1 MNKDNNHPE
10 EVGGRYAKIALTI
23 LVIVYVFNFID
34 RQILT
39 ILAEEIQ
46 ADLGIS
52 DSGIGFLYG
61 TAFAVFYSVV
71 GIPLGRLADVWT
83 RKNLISIGLATWSI
97 FTVLSG
103 TARSFTGL
111 AVYRFGVGVGESSAS
126 PSAYSLLS
134 DYFSPKVRTTV
145 LAIYS
150 SGVYI
155 GAGIGLFLGGTIVE
169 YWNSTYPDPSL
180 APLGIKGWQAAFMA
194 VGLPGLLL
202 ALVVW
207 QIKEPKRG
215 LSDGIE
221 TPIHPTPFKEMFK
234 EMIGLTPFSL
244 IRQENAGRNILINSV
259 IGSLIILFCYQL
271 IILTG
276 DIAQWIAFG
285 LGCYFI
291 TCWIQS
297 LRLRDPAI
305 FSVIF
310 RSKAHLFCLLGF
322 PFIAFVQY
330 AHGAFGPMFYL
341 RNHGVDIGE
350 VGIMLGIFT
359 AVGGLLG
366 IVTGGLLGDR
376 LRKTYP
382 NGRLYIILVVALMIA
397 PSSLLYIYVENL
409 YLSYFWNFM
418 FSFLGPMWLGLGVS
432 TIADLVLPRMR
443 AVAGAFFILM
453 LSMLGMALGP
463 YLTGEVS
470 DFLQDQGVSEGEAIK
485 TALAWCTCVLVITIG
500 CLLTACRYLPE
511 EEKNK
516 VEIAR
521 SYGEPI

>member
-1 MNKDNNHPE
+1 MNKDISSHP
-10 EVGGRYAKIALTI
+10 EVGGRYAKFALAI
-23 LVIVYVFNFID
+23 LVVVYVFNFID

-46 ADLGIS
+46 EDLNIS
-52 DSGIGFLYG
+52 YSDIGFLYG

-71 GIPLGRLADVWT
+71 GIPLGRLADLWT
-83 RKNLISIGLATWSI
+83 RKNLISIGLATWSF
-97 FTVLSG
+97 FTILSG
-103 TARSFTGL
+103 TARSFAAL
-111 AVYRFGVGVGESSAS
+111 AIYRVGVGIGESSAS

-155 GAGIGLFLGGTIVE
+155 GSGIGLFLGGAIVE
-169 YWNSTYPDPSL
+169 YWNATYPEPSL
-180 APLGIKGWQAAFMA
+180 APLGIKGWQAAFIA

-202 ALVVW
+202 ALVTW
-207 QIKEPKRG
+207 KIKEPIRG

-221 TPIHPTPFKEMFK
+221 TPKNPTPFKEMFK

-244 IRQENAGRNILINSV
+244 IGQENVERNVLINLV
-259 IGSLIILFCYQL
+259 IGFLIFSLCYL
-271 IILTG
+271 LVILTG

-310 RSKAHLFCLLGF
+310 RSKAHLFCLVGF

-330 AHGAFGPMFYL
+330 AHGAHGPNFYFK
-341 RNHGVDIGE
+341 NHAVDIGE
-350 VGIMLGIFT
+350 VGLMLGIFT

-366 IVTGGLLGDR
+366 IVTGGLLGDW
-376 LRKTYP
+376 LRKKYS
-382 NGRLYIILVVALMIA
+382 NGRLYIILLVTVMIA

-409 YLSYFWNFM
+409 YLSYFWNFI
-418 FSFLGPMWLGLGVS
+418 FSFIAPMWLGLGVS
-432 TIADLVLPRMR
+432 TVADLVLPRMR

-463 YLTGEVS
+463 YLTGKVI
-470 DFLQDQGVSEGEAIK
+470 DFLLVPGVNDGESIQ
-485 TALAWCTCVLVITIG
+485 TALALCTCVLVITIG

>member
-1 MNKDNNHPE
+1 MNKDLSHPDL
-10 EVGGRYAKIALTI
+10 GGRNAKFALSI
-23 LVIVYVFNFID
+23 LVVVYVFNFID

-61 TAFAVFYSVV
+61 TAFAVFYSIV

-83 RKNLISIGLATWSI
+83 RKNLISIGLATWSL

-103 TARSFTGL
+103 TARSFTAL
-111 AVYRFGVGVGESSAS
+111 AAFRFGVGIGESSAS

-134 DYFSPKVRTTV
+134 DYFSPRVRTTV

-169 YWNSTYPDPSL
+169 YWNATYPDPSL
-180 APLGIKGWQAAFMA
+180 APLGIKGWQAAFIA

-202 ALVVW
+202 ALVTW
-207 QIKEPKRG
+207 QIKEPIRG

-221 TPIHPTPFKEMFK
+221 TPKNPTPFKEMFK

-244 IRQENAGRNILINSV
+244 IGQENAGRNILINLV
-259 IGSLIILFCYQL
+259 IGFLIFSLCYQL
-271 IILTG
+271 VILTG

-305 FSVIF
+305 FAVIF
-310 RSKAHLFCLLGF
+310 RSKAHLLCLIGF

-330 AHGAFGPMFYL
+330 AHGAFGPTFYL

-366 IVTGGLLGDR
+366 IVTGGLLGDK

-382 NGRLYIILVVALMIA
+382 NGRLYIILAVTVMIA
-397 PSSLLYIYVENL
+397 PSTLLYIYVENL
-409 YLSYFWNFM
+409 YHSYFWNFV
-418 FSFLGPMWLGLGVS
+418 FSFIGPMWLGLGVS

-470 DFLQDQGVSEGEAIK
+470 DVLIAQGVDDGESIK
-485 TALAWCTCVLVITIG
+485 TALALCTCVLVITIG

-516 VEIAR
+516 IEIAR
-521 SYGEPI
+521 SYGEPT

>member
-1 MNKDNNHPE
+1 MNRDESHPDI
-10 EVGGRYAKIALTI
+10 GGRYAKFALTI
-23 LVIVYVFNFID
+23 LVVVYVFNFID
-34 RQILT
+34 RQILS

-83 RKNLISIGLATWSI
+83 RKNLISIGLATWSF
-97 FTVLSG
+97 FTILSG
-103 TARSFTGL
+103 TAKSFFFL
-111 AVYRFGVGVGESSAS
+111 AFCRIGVGIGESSAS

-155 GAGIGLFLGGTIVE
+155 GSGIGLFLGGAIVE
-169 YWNSTYPDPSL
+169 YWNTLFPDPSM
-180 APLGIKGWQAAFMA
+180 APFGIRGWQAAFIA

-202 ALVVW
+202 ALVTW

-221 TPIHPTPFKEMFK
+221 TSQHPHPFKEMLK
-234 EMIGLTPFSL
+234 ELIGLTPFSL
-244 IRQENAGRNILINSV
+244 MGQEKLAKNLVVNFSIALLIFT
-259 IGSLIILFCYQL
+259 FCSFL
-271 IILTG
+271 TSRTG
-276 DIAQWIAFG
+276 DIEQWVAFG
-285 LGCYFI
+285 IGCYFI
-291 TCWIQS
+291 ACWIQS

-310 RSKAHLFCLLGF
+310 RSKAHLFCLLGL
-322 PFIAFVQY
+322 PFIPFVQY
-330 AHGAFGPMFYL
+330 AHGAFQPIFYL
-341 RNHGVDIGE
+341 RNHGVEILE
-350 VGIMLGIFT
+350 VGTVLGLFT

-366 IVTGGLLGDR
+366 IVTGGLLGDK
-376 LRKTYP
+376 LREKYP
-382 NGRLYIILVVALMIA
+382 NGRLYLIMGITFMIA
-397 PSSLLYIYVENL
+397 PSSLLYLYVENL
-409 YLSYFWNFM
+409 YYSYFWNFA
-418 FSFLGPMWLGLGVS
+418 FSFIAPMWLGLGVS

-443 AVAGAFFILM
+443 AIAGAFFILM

-470 DFLQDQGVSEGEAIK
+470 DILIAQGVDDGESIR
-485 TALAWCTCVLVITIG
+485 TALALCTCVLVITIG
-500 CLLTACRYLPE
+500 CLLNACRYLPE

>member
-1 MNKDNNHPE
+1 MSEKE
-10 EVGGRYAKIALTI
+10 SSEVGGYHAKVALSL

-34 RQILT
+34 RQILS

-71 GIPLGRLADVWT
+71 GIPLGKLADVWT
-83 RKNLISIGLATWSI
+83 RTKLISIGLATWSI

-103 TARSFTGL
+103 TARSFL
-111 AVYRFGVGVGESSAS
+111 ALSIFRIGVGVGESSAS

-155 GAGIGLFLGGTIVE
+155 GSGIGLFLGGAIVDQWNTIF
-169 YWNSTYPDPSL
+169 PDPSL
-180 APLGIKGWQAAFMA
+180 APFGIKGWQAAFIA

-202 ALVVW
+202 ALVTW

-221 TPIHPTPFKEMFK
+221 TTQHPHPFKEMLK
-234 EMIGLTPFSL
+234 EMIGLTPFAL
-244 IRQENAGRNILINSV
+244 MGQEKIVKNLFINFS
-259 IGSLIILFCYQL
+259 IALFIFLLCFL
-271 IILTG
+271 LASMTS
-276 DIAQWIAFG
+276 DIAQWVAFG
-285 LGCYFI
+285 MGCYFI
-291 TCWIQS
+291 ACWIQS

-305 FSVIF
+305 FAVIF
-310 RSKAHLFCLLGF
+310 RSKAHLFCLLGL
-322 PFIAFVQY
+322 PFIPFVQY
-330 AHGAFGPMFYL
+330 AHGAFQPMFYM
-341 RNHGVDIGE
+341 RNHGVDILE
-350 VGIMLGIFT
+350 VGTVLGIFT

-366 IVTGGLLGDR
+366 IVTGGILGDK
-376 LRKTYP
+376 LREKYP
-382 NGRLYIILVVALMIA
+382 NGRLYLIICVALMIV
-397 PSSLLYIYVENL
+397 PSSLLYLYVENL
-409 YLSYFWNFM
+409 YFSYFWNFM
-418 FSFLGPMWLGLGVS
+418 FSFIAPMWLGLGVS

-463 YLTGEVS
+463 YLTGEFS
-470 DFLQDQGVSEGEAIK
+470 DLLQTQGVNEGESIK
-485 TALAWCTCVLVITIG
+485 TALAWCSTVLLITIVF
-500 CLLTACRYLPE
+500 LLTACRYLPE

-521 SYGEPI
+521 SYGEDI